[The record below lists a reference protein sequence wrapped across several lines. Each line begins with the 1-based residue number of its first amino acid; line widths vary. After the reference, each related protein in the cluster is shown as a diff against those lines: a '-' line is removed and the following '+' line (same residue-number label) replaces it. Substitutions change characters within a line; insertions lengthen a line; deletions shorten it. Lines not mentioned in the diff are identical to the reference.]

1 MRNTLE
7 QPAAKK
13 NRRCTIYDVAK
24 HAQVSPSTVSHV
36 LNGTASISPQTVSRI
51 RRSVEILGY
60 RPNANARALRQP
72 NSHIIGIIFPDISSE
87 YYAACTAEIIQLA
100 RKENYVVLASDLHFD
115 NNVLE
120 SCIPALIERRAD
132 GLIFIGGTEDE
143 KYLQIAEAAGV
154 PLVLGDRHVD
164 GYPCVEFN
172 NHETMRKLV
181 NSLYDAGYRRFGYV
195 GEAIN
200 QQQNLERRYSG
211 FLAGVR
217 EKQLPEGCVFIHLD
231 EALNYSRKI
240 DSAYAFFRG
249 YFAQADRE
257 RMPQVLLTSND
268 MIAMGAQSAALRSG
282 LRVPEDV
289 AIIGFDNSSL
299 ATFSTPSIT
308 SVAQDPNLLAG
319 NCFKLLMEKM
329 HGSEP
334 ENVMLRQEIAVHRSA
349 PISPE
354 YLNRHD
360 LTAIHT
366 FE

>member
-1 MRNTLE
+1 MRDTLDKSG
-7 QPAAKK
+7 AKK

-24 HAQVSPSTVSHV
+24 HAKVSPSTVSHV
-36 LNGTASISPQTVSRI
+36 LNGTASISAETVSRI
-51 RRSVEILGY
+51 RESVEVLGY

-72 NSHIIGIIFPDISSE
+72 HSHIIGIIFPDISSE

-100 RKENYVVLASDLHFD
+100 RRENYVVLVSDLHFD

-132 GLIFIGGTEDE
+132 GLIFIGGTGDE
-143 KYLQIAEAAGV
+143 KYLQTAETAGV
-154 PLVLGDRHVD
+154 PLVLGDRHVE

-181 NSLYDAGYRRFGYV
+181 SALHDAGYRRFGYV

-211 FLAGVR
+211 FLAGIQ
-217 EKQLPEGCVFIHLD
+217 EKRIPDDCVFLHLD
-231 EALNYSRKI
+231 EALNYSKKI
-240 DSAYAFFRG
+240 DSAYTFFRG
-249 YFAQADRE
+249 YFAHADRS

-268 MIAMGAQSAALRSG
+268 MIAMGAQAAALRSG
-282 LRVPEDV
+282 LRVPEDI
-289 AIIGFDNSSL
+289 AIIGFDNSTL

-308 SVAQDPNLLAG
+308 SVAQDPSLLAG
-319 NCFKLLMEKM
+319 SCFKLLMEKM
-329 HGSEP
+329 RGGEP
-334 ENVMLRQEIAVHRSA
+334 ENVMLGQEIAVHRSA
-349 PISPE
+349 PVSLE
-354 YLNRHD
+354 YLNRYG
-360 LTAIHT
+360 LAAIDT